1 MNDYRNHPL
10 AGAHDLDSAMAK
22 LWAFYKKYFVG
33 MYVISVVMGLLS
45 GIISSGFD
53 MSSLYSEY
61 TGDPQQVLEMM
72 KGMVVPYSLLLV
84 VTFVFGVLLHA
95 WILERPLSQEN
106 TILKVL
112 RSSLV
117 ALVPVLIVLILFG
130 IAGAML
136 TMIGLV
142 LLILPGLFAMLY
154 ISMVAIFCLPV
165 TLIETRNPGSIISR
179 SLSLAHN
186 KFWPNIAWVLV
197 LALIIIVIAIVIG
210 GLVMLPFS
218 GTFIKAL
225 ADPGDATAMLEMAKN
240 PLYIGLSAL
249 ATALVTP
256 VFPILAFIMYFSN
269 SEEGQA
275 VTVTSEDENKVKV
288 EDLYPKMPDN
298 R

>member
-10 AGAHDLDSAMAK
+10 AGAKDLDSAMSK

-33 MYVISVVMGLLS
+33 MYIISVAMGLLS

-53 MSSLYSEY
+53 MSSLYSGY

-72 KGMVVPYSLLLV
+72 KGMVVPYSLLLI

-95 WILERPLSQEN
+95 WILERPLGQEN
-106 TILKVL
+106 AILRVL
-112 RSSLV
+112 RSSLI
-117 ALVPVLIVLILFG
+117 ALIPVLIVIIVFG

-136 TMIGLV
+136 TTIGLV
-142 LLILPGLFAMLY
+142 LLVLPGLFAMLY
-154 ISMVAIFCLPV
+154 IFTVTIFSLPV

-186 KFWPNIAWVLV
+186 KFWPNIAWVIV
-197 LALIIIVIAIVIG
+197 LALIVIVIAIVIG

-240 PLYIGLSAL
+240 PLYIGLSAF

-269 SEEGQA
+269 SEENPA
-275 VTVTSEDENKVKV
+275 VMTASEDENKVKV
-288 EDLYPKMPDN
+288 EDLYPRMPDN
-298 R
+298 Q

>member
-10 AGAHDLDSAMAK
+10 AGAKDLDSAMSK
-22 LWAFYKKYFVG
+22 LWAFYKKYFIG
-33 MYVISVVMGLLS
+33 MYIISVAMGLLS

-53 MSSLYSEY
+53 MSALYSDF
-61 TGDPQQVLEMM
+61 TGDPQQLLEMM
-72 KGMVVPYSLLLV
+72 KGMVVPYSLLLI

-95 WILERPLSQEN
+95 WILERPLGQEN
-106 TILKVL
+106 TILRVL
-112 RSSLV
+112 RSSLI
-117 ALVPVLIVLILFG
+117 ALIPVLIVIIVFG

-136 TMIGLV
+136 TTIGLV
-142 LLILPGLFAMLY
+142 LLVLPGLFAVLY
-154 ISMVAIFCLPV
+154 ISTVAIFLLPV

-197 LALIIIVIAIVIG
+197 LALIVIVIAIVIG

-240 PLYIGLSAL
+240 PLYIGLSAV
-249 ATALVTP
+249 ATSLITP

-269 SEEGQA
+269 SEEDQA
-275 VTVTSEDENKVKV
+275 VTVASEDENRVKV

>member
-1 MNDYRNHPL
+1 MNDYLNHPL
-10 AGAHDLDSAMAK
+10 AGADDLDSAMTK

-33 MYVISVVMGLLS
+33 MYVISVAMGLLS
-45 GIISSGFD
+45 GIVTSRFD

-61 TGDPQQVLEMM
+61 TGDPEQVLEMM
-72 KGMVVPYSLLLV
+72 KGMVVPYSLLLT

-95 WILERPLSQEN
+95 WILEKPLGKEN

-112 RSSLV
+112 KSSLI
-117 ALVPVLIVLILFG
+117 ALIPVLIVLIVFG

-136 TMIGLV
+136 TTIGLV
-142 LLILPGLFAMLY
+142 LLVLPGLFAMVY
-154 ISMVAIFCLPV
+154 ISTVAIFSLPV

-197 LALIIIVIAIVIG
+197 LALIVIVIAIVIG

-218 GTFIKAL
+218 GTFIKAI
-225 ADPGDATAMLEMAKN
+225 ADPENATAMLEMAKN
-240 PLYIGLSAL
+240 PLYIGLSAF

-269 SEEGQA
+269 NEGNPA
-275 VTVTSEDENKVKV
+275 DTVALQDENKVRV
-288 EDLYPKMPDN
+288 EDLYPRMPDN
-298 R
+298 Q

>member
-10 AGAHDLDSAMAK
+10 AGADDLDSAMSK

-33 MYVISVVMGLLS
+33 MYIISVTMGLLS

-53 MSSLYSEY
+53 LSSLYSGY
-61 TGDPQQVLEMM
+61 TGDPQQVMDMM
-72 KGMVVPYSLLLV
+72 KGMAVPYSLLLI

-95 WILERPLSQEN
+95 WILERPLGQEN

-112 RSSLV
+112 KSSLIV
-117 ALVPVLIVLILFG
+117 LIPVLIVFILFC

-136 TMIGLV
+136 TTIGLV
-142 LLILPGLFAMLY
+142 LLVLPGIFAVVY
-154 ISMVAIFCLPV
+154 ITTVAIFALPV
-165 TLIETRNPGSIISR
+165 TLIETRNPGTILSR

-197 LALIIIVIAIVIG
+197 LALIVIVIAIVIS
-210 GLVMLPFS
+210 GLIMLPFS
-218 GTFIKAL
+218 GTFLKAL

-240 PLYIGLSAL
+240 PLYIGLSAF
-249 ATALVTP
+249 ASALVTP
-256 VFPILAFIMYFSN
+256 VFPILAFILYFRN
-269 SEEGQA
+269 NDDDPA
-275 VTVTSEDENKVKV
+275 VMIIPEDDNKVRV

-298 R
+298 K

>member
-1 MNDYRNHPL
+1 
-10 AGAHDLDSAMAK
+10 
-22 LWAFYKKYFVG
+22 
-33 MYVISVVMGLLS
+33 MYIISVAMGLLS

-53 MSSLYSEY
+53 MSSLYSGY

-72 KGMVVPYSLLLV
+72 KGMVVPYSLLLI

-95 WILERPLSQEN
+95 WILERPLGQEN
-106 TILKVL
+106 TILRVL
-112 RSSLV
+112 RSSLI
-117 ALVPVLIVLILFG
+117 ALIPVLIVIIVFG

-136 TMIGLV
+136 TTIGLV
-142 LLILPGLFAMLY
+142 LLVLPGLFAVLY
-154 ISMVAIFCLPV
+154 ISTVAIFLLPV

-197 LALIIIVIAIVIG
+197 LALIVIVIAIVIG

-240 PLYIGLSAL
+240 PLYIGLSAV
-249 ATALVTP
+249 ATSLITP

-269 SEEGQA
+269 NEENPA
-275 VTVTSEDENKVKV
+275 VMTASEDENKVKV
-288 EDLYPKMPDN
+288 EDLYPRMPDN
-298 R
+298 Q

>member
-10 AGAHDLDSAMAK
+10 AGANDLDSAMSR
-22 LWAFYKKYFVG
+22 LWAFYKKYFAG
-33 MYVISVVMGLLS
+33 MYVISVVMALLS
-45 GIISSGFD
+45 GIITSGID
-53 MSSLYSEY
+53 MSSLYADY
-61 TGDPQQVLEMM
+61 TSDPQQVLEMM
-72 KGMVVPYSLLLV
+72 KGMAVPYSLLLI

-95 WILERPLSQEN
+95 WILERPLGQEN
-106 TILKVL
+106 AILRVL
-112 RSSLV
+112 RSSLI
-117 ALVPVLIVLILFG
+117 ALIPVLIVIIVFG

-136 TMIGLV
+136 TTIGLV
-142 LLILPGLFAMLY
+142 LLVLPGLFAMLY
-154 ISMVAIFCLPV
+154 IFTVTIFSLPV

-186 KFWPNIAWVLV
+186 KFWPNIAWVIV
-197 LALIIIVIAIVIG
+197 LALIVIVIAIVIG

-240 PLYIGLSAL
+240 PLYIGLSAF

-269 SEEGQA
+269 SEENPA
-275 VTVTSEDENKVKV
+275 VMTASEDENKVKV
-288 EDLYPKMPDN
+288 EDLYPRMPDN
-298 R
+298 Q